1 MNLASLDNVHCV
13 QLRLRRAPSWPCTSH
28 SGHRE
33 NEQLTELKSKT
44 EGFRERLSIA
54 AIGKRKLKWEGEDS
68 ELRKSWSIVEDSIN
82 PAG

>member
-13 QLRLRRAPSWPCTSH
+13 QLRLRRAPSCPCTSH

-54 AIGKRKLKWEGEDS
+54 VIGKRKLKREGEDS

-82 PAG
+82 PAA